1 MPLPPLD
8 RVRAVVGHTRDAAGR
23 VGAVGGAA
31 VLAASLVVPE
41 AAAAALPAAG
51 IVAGGGYLVSMA
63 PAGEAA
69 PGWLRTMYAAPAVTC
84 VAEAIAFQFAP
95 GIRWWEVLAAAGWT
109 ALTWWLRPSKQA
121 REWAT
126 EAAGTEAAA
135 AVYEHIGDAVAV
147 QGGPAVQLTGAL
159 EERLASWWA
168 AHASVEGGPAPGT
181 HLERIAAIGPK
192 EFAAW
197 IVADVPG
204 QPVPAVSV
212 PRLSA
217 LMDIEEE
224 LFAVG
229 PVKGR
234 GAGYRR
240 LRVGAV
246 AAGGPE
252 DFAELWAQKIAP
264 TAMPGTTV
272 VAVRAGHI
280 DKEDQDQ

>member
-8 RVRAVVGHTRDAAGR
+8 RVRAVVGHSRDAAGR
-23 VGAVGGAA
+23 VGTVGGAA

-51 IVAGGGYLVSMA
+51 IAAGGGYLVSMA
-63 PAGEAA
+63 PAGDAA
-69 PGWLRTMYAAPAVTC
+69 PGWLRTMYAAPALTC

-95 GIRWWEVLAAAGWT
+95 GVHWAEVLAAAGWT
-109 ALTWWLRPSKQA
+109 ALTWWLRPSQQA
-121 REWAT
+121 RNWAA
-126 EAAGTEAAA
+126 EAAGTDAAA
-135 AVYEHIGDAVAV
+135 TVYEHVGDAVAV
-147 QGGPAVQLTGAL
+147 QGQAVALTGSL

-168 AHASVEGGPAPGT
+168 AHAAVEGGPVPGT
-181 HLERIAAIGPK
+181 HLERIAAVGPK

-224 LFAVG
+224 LYAVG

-246 AAGGPE
+246 AAGPE

-280 DKEDQDQ
+280 DQEDPDQ

>member
-1 MPLPPLD
+1 MPLPSLD
-8 RVRAVVGHTRDAAGR
+8 RVRTVVGQTRDAAGR
-23 VGAVGGAA
+23 VGTVGGAA

-41 AAAAALPAAG
+41 AAAVALPAAAAA
-51 IVAGGGYLVSMA
+51 AGGGYLISMA

-69 PGWLRTMYAAPAVTC
+69 PGWLRTMYAAPALTC
-84 VAEAIAFQFAP
+84 AAGTIAFQFAP
-95 GIRWWEVLAAAGWT
+95 GVRWWEALAAAGWT
-109 ALTWWLRPSKQA
+109 VLTWWLRPSQQA
-121 REWAT
+121 RDWAA
-126 EAAGTEAAA
+126 EAVGTETAAV
-135 AVYEHIGDAVAV
+135 VYEHIGDAVAV
-147 QGGPAVQLTGAL
+147 QGQALTLTGSL

-168 AHASVEGGPAPGT
+168 AHAAGEGCPATGT
-181 HLERIAAIGPK
+181 HLERIAAVGPT

-204 QPVPAVSV
+204 QPVPQVSI

-240 LRVGAV
+240 LRVGAT
-246 AAGGPE
+246 ANSGPE
-252 DFAELWAQKIAP
+252 DFTELWTQKIAP

-272 VAVRAGHI
+272 VAVRAGYI
-280 DKEDQDQ
+280 DQEDDDQ

>member
-8 RVRAVVGHTRDAAGR
+8 RVRAVAGQTRDAVGR
-23 VGAVGGAA
+23 VGTVGGAA

-41 AAAAALPAAG
+41 AAAVALPAAA
-51 IVAGGGYLVSMA
+51 VAAGGGYLISIA
-63 PAGEAA
+63 PAGDKA
-69 PGWLRTMYAAPAVTC
+69 PGWLRAMYAAPAVTC

-95 GIRWWEVLAAAGWT
+95 GVHLWEVLATAGWT
-109 ALTWWLRPSKQA
+109 ALTWWVRPSQQA
-121 REWAT
+121 RDWVA

-135 AVYEHIGDAVAV
+135 VVYEQIGDAIAV
-147 QGGPAVQLTGAL
+147 QGAVQRTGAL

-168 AHASVEGGPAPGT
+168 VHAAVEGGPAPGT
-181 HLERIAAIGPK
+181 HLERIAAVGPK

-246 AAGGPE
+246 AAGPE

-272 VAVRAGHI
+272 IAVRAGHI
-280 DKEDQDQ
+280 DKEDDDQ

>member
-1 MPLPPLD
+1 MSLPPLD
-8 RVRAVVGHTRDAAGR
+8 RVRAVVGQTRDAAGR
-23 VGAVGGAA
+23 VGTVGGAA

-51 IVAGGGYLVSMA
+51 IAAGIGYLVSMA
-63 PAGEAA
+63 PAGDAA
-69 PGWLRTMYAAPAVTC
+69 PGWLRTMYALPALTC

-95 GIRWWEVLAAAGWT
+95 GVHWWEVLAAAGWT

-121 REWAT
+121 RDWAT
-126 EAAGTEAAA
+126 EEAGTEPA
-135 AVYEHIGDAVAV
+135 AVVYERIGDTVAVHGQAVA
-147 QGGPAVQLTGAL
+147 LTGSL
-159 EERLASWWA
+159 EERLASWWT
-168 AHASVEGGPAPGT
+168 AHAAVEGGPAPGT
-181 HLERIAAIGPK
+181 HLERIAAVAPN

-204 QPVPAVSV
+204 QPVPQVSI

-217 LMDIEEE
+217 LMDLEEE

-246 AAGGPE
+246 ASGPE
-252 DFAELWAQKIAP
+252 DFADLWAQKIAP

-280 DKEDQDQ
+280 DQEDQDQ

>member
-8 RVRAVVGHTRDAAGR
+8 RVRAVVGNSRDAAGR
-23 VGAVGGAA
+23 VGTVGGAA

-41 AAAAALPAAG
+41 AAAVALPAAG
-51 IVAGGGYLVSMA
+51 IAAGGGYFVSMA
-63 PAGEAA
+63 PAGDAA
-69 PGWLRTMYAAPAVTC
+69 PGWLRTMYAAPALTC

-95 GIRWWEVLAAAGWT
+95 GIHWWEVLASAGWT
-109 ALTWWLRPSKQA
+109 ALTWWLRPSMQA
-121 REWAT
+121 RDWAA
-126 EAAGTEAAA
+126 EAAGTDTAAT
-135 AVYEHIGDAVAV
+135 VYEHIGDAVAV
-147 QGGPAVQLTGAL
+147 QGQAVALTGSL
-159 EERLASWWA
+159 EERLASWWS
-168 AHASVEGGPAPGT
+168 AHAAAESGPAPGT

-197 IVADVPG
+197 IVANVPG
-204 QPVPAVSV
+204 QPVPALSV

-252 DFAELWAQKIAP
+252 DFSELWAQKIAP

-280 DKEDQDQ
+280 DQEDDDQ

>member
-8 RVRAVVGHTRDAAGR
+8 RVRAVVGQTRDAAGR
-23 VGAVGGAA
+23 VGTVGGAA

-51 IVAGGGYLVSMA
+51 IAAGGGYLVSIA
-63 PAGEAA
+63 PAGDAA
-69 PGWLRTMYAAPAVTC
+69 PGWLRGMYAAPAVSC
-84 VAEAIAFQFAP
+84 VASAVAFQFAP
-95 GIRWWEVLAAAGWT
+95 GVRWWEVLTAAGWT
-109 ALTWWLRPSKQA
+109 ALTWWLRPSRQA
-121 REWAT
+121 RDWT
-126 EAAGTEAAA
+126 REAAGTEEAAT
-135 AVYEHIGDAVAV
+135 VYEQIGDVVAV
-147 QGGPAVQLTGAL
+147 QGHAPVVELTGSL

-168 AHASVEGGPAPGT
+168 AHAASEGGPVPGT

-204 QPVPAVSV
+204 QPVLQVSI

-224 LFAVG
+224 LFALG
-229 PVKGR
+229 PVKGK

-240 LRVGAV
+240 LRVGAS

-264 TAMPGTTV
+264 AAMPGTTV

-280 DKEDQDQ
+280 EEDDDQ